1 MPPAFTSLAR
11 LPAIALGDRR
21 CAAWGVLLALH
32 LVAAGILL
40 WSEGDTIARL
50 AFVLAWGLWNFII
63 LLILRRPIVAAAAS
77 LLLLIVLVLLSQL
90 KYQALFQTVSF
101 VDVMIIDGNTIRF
114 LFAIYPSLTQIV
126 AVVAPVVALLLVG
139 FWWLDTLRLP
149 RRISLAGCA
158 TCIAGLGD
166 PRLHGVRPDG
176 IRSPQGDGRGD
187 LQAGAQAAAHHHGA
201 R

>member
-1 MPPAFTSLAR
+1 M
-11 LPAIALGDRR
+11 
-21 CAAWGVLLALH
+21 GVLLALH

-77 LLLLIVLVLLSQL
+77 LLLLMVLVLLSQL

-126 AVVAPVVALLLVG
+126 AVVAPVAARCWSGSGGSTRCGCRAG
-139 FWWLDTLRLP
+139 FRWPD
-149 RRISLAGCA
+149 A
-158 TCIAGLGD
+158 
-166 PRLHGVRPDG
+166 RPA
-176 IRSPQGDGRGD
+176 
-187 LQAGAQAAAHHHGA
+187 LQASAPSALGSRWSRARRSTAATSCRTSPAPA
-201 R
+201 STR

>member
-21 CAAWGVLLALH
+21 RAAWGVLLALH
-32 LVAAGILL
+32 LTAAGILL

-101 VDVMIIDGNTIRF
+101 VDVMIIDLNTIRF
-114 LFAIYPSLTQIV
+114 LFAI
-126 AVVAPVVALLLVG
+126 
-139 FWWLDTLRLP
+139 
-149 RRISLAGCA
+149 
-158 TCIAGLGD
+158 
-166 PRLHGVRPDG
+166 
-176 IRSPQGDGRGD
+176 
-187 LQAGAQAAAHHHGA
+187 
-201 R
+201 